1 MANPSL
7 SRSEK
12 LSYGLGDL
20 ASNLSW
26 NLISGF
32 LLFFYVNVAL
42 IPVAMAGT
50 LILVSM
56 ILSALLDP
64 LVGIVVDRTNSRF
77 GKARPYLLYGSIPLG
92 LASFFLFLS
101 PLHSVA
107 GKVFYAYV
115 TLIVVELLY
124 AAVNIPYGTMMPLM
138 TRQPD
143 EKMQLSSLRTIGSS
157 VGTFMATGL
166 TMPIVALFGND
177 RQKGFACVAAIF
189 ATALTLMFLVVFKNC
204 KERYQDPFSQQKG
217 MLGKAIL
224 NLARNRSWRVTF
236 IFGLLMLMRLGALIA
251 STAFFCIQVL
261 HEPKLISLL
270 LPILSATSLCVAP
283 LAPAYFRRF
292 GIRAGIVVVL
302 VASIGL
308 LALLPFLEGRL
319 WAFVAVYTLAAALSV
334 GLCTTAIYAMAA
346 NSVDHQQWQYGMRND
361 GLVYSSVSIATKI
374 GIAVGASS
382 VAYAL
387 AWAGFDALHP
397 GNSAI
402 GAIRAVYY
410 GAPILVMALQIV
422 CISFYNL
429 DRLHPQIVADLN
441 ARSTAATDI
450 QNLTGA
456 TQIEPG
462 TA

>member
-1 MANPSL
+1 MTEPGL
-7 SRSEK
+7 SRTEK

-56 ILSALLDP
+56 VLSACLDP
-64 LVGIVVDRTNSRF
+64 VVGVIVDRTRSRF

-92 LASFFLFLS
+92 VASFLLFLS

-115 TLIVVELLY
+115 TLILVELLY
-124 AAVNIPYGTMMPLM
+124 ASVNIPYGTLMPLM
-138 TRQPD
+138 TRQAN
-143 EKMQLSSLRTIGSS
+143 EKMQLSSLRTVGSS

-166 TMPIVALFGND
+166 TMPIVVLFGSD
-177 RQKGFACVAAIF
+177 RQKGFACVGAVF
-189 ATALTLMFLVVFKNC
+189 ATTMSLLFLVVFKNC

-217 MLGKAIL
+217 VLGKAFR
-224 NLARNRSWRVTF
+224 NLAGNRSWRVTF
-236 IFGLLMLMRLGALIA
+236 SFGLLMLMRLGALISA
-251 STAFFCIQVL
+251 TAFFCIQVL
-261 HEPKLISLL
+261 HEPKLISVL
-270 LPILSATSLCVAP
+270 LPILSATSLCIAP
-283 LAPAYFRRF
+283 LTPAYFRRT
-292 GIRAGIVVVL
+292 GIRNGIILVL
-302 VASIGL
+302 VVSIAL
-308 LALLPFLEGRL
+308 FALLPLVEGNL
-319 WAFVAVYTLAAALSV
+319 WAFLAVYTAAATLSV
-334 GLCTTAIYAMAA
+334 GPCTTAIYAMAA
-346 NSVDHQQWQYGMRND
+346 NSVDHQQWLYGMRND

-374 GIAVGASS
+374 GIAVGASL

-397 GNSAI
+397 SNSAA

-410 GAPILVMALQIV
+410 GAPIVIMVLQIV

-441 ARSTAATDI
+441 ARSVLVTEMSAQESLAR
-450 QNLTGA
+450 QAEML
-456 TQIEPG
+456 
-462 TA
+462 